1 MIPEVKAVHDS
12 AIANNHN
19 GEKHIVLLMCNN
31 ILFLDPILN
40 CHSIYR
46 RYSLMFYK
54 NLDYT
59 EVEKVAEVEEVKV
72 VDVVKVMVVGEEMV
86 LCKFSDHI
94 RLY

>member
-1 MIPEVKAVHDS
+1 
-12 AIANNHN
+12 
-19 GEKHIVLLMCNN
+19 
-31 ILFLDPILN
+31 
-40 CHSIYR
+40 
-46 RYSLMFYK
+46 MFYK